1 MKRNLSNEREFG
13 ENYGVPI
20 NYIPSCMRSVHM
32 FFFLFHLTQE
42 TRGRK
47 GILRV
52 IASVSRQRQSEKWR
66 TVLKEEN
73 AWPETARNV
82 IFFSI
87 EMLIF
92 YVLFI
97 VYKKKKIYIF
107 AKFEIKL
114 SNKLILLKKKSIH
127 DELAPNRN

>member
-1 MKRNLSNEREFG
+1 MKRNLSNERDFG

-97 VYKKKKIYIF
+97 VYKKKKIYFRKIR
-107 AKFEIKL
+107 EIW
-114 SNKLILLKKKSIH
+114 NQTI
-127 DELAPNRN
+127 